1 MLEVVEYRPKP
12 KFEISKNLL
21 RKKCSMQFLPESLEE
36 LSEQIKF
43 QYGDKTL
50 KVSYL
55 IDIVHNLILKY
66 YFKKDNLFH
75 LSSLILKEKY
85 GHLYNHYMSFLV
97 GKGILKVVKN
107 HQKGK
112 NSRVY
117 KLDESIISSRISRY
131 RNQDQ
136 VLLKKYRNAVELIEK
151 EDIQKNDIPHLIKK
165 KLVSDLF
172 FVEIDFAKSIFY
184 LDQTNH
190 DTDIYN
196 RNKYSVECIN
206 DKHIFYHFDSYG
218 RMHTNFT
225 ILKSF
230 IRKNCLMIEG
240 EETVEID
247 IKNSQPLFLCK
258 LIEEYGPGIVDPE
271 EYKLFKIL
279 TLSGNFY
286 QYMMDNSG
294 IRDRK
299 EMKEIVYRVFFGKNF
314 KTKADTMFGDI
325 FPTVHKFIKSYK
337 KERGNYRVLSHDLQ
351 NLESDLIFDKIV
363 GEIMESH
370 PEIRIITVHDSL
382 ICRKKYRTIV
392 EDIFND
398 NLKKEFHI

>member
-36 LSEQIKF
+36 LSEQTKF
-43 QYGDKTL
+43 QCGDKTL

-85 GHLYNHYMSFLV
+85 GHLYNHYMSYLV
-97 GKGILKVVKN
+97 GNGILKVVKN

-117 KLDESIISSRISRY
+117 KLDESVISGRISRY

-172 FVEIDFAKSIFY
+172 FVEIDFTKSIFY

-279 TLSGNFY
+279 TFSGNFY

-299 EMKEIVYRVFFGKNF
+299 EMKEIVYKVFFGKNF
-314 KTKADTMFGDI
+314 KTKADKMFGDI

-337 KERGNYRVLSHDLQ
+337 KERGNYRVLSHNLQ
-351 NLESDLIFDKIV
+351 NLESDLIFDRIV

-392 EDIFND
+392 EDIFHD